1 MSTPN
6 TPVHRGQ
13 PGPPIIA
20 RDPSRPHVLVAYE
33 RLLREEGS
41 TSVCAAAIQ
50 ALTEDIARS
59 SATTMMG
66 LRDELRAAGEALK
79 QRPDA
84 PISIASLCELF
95 VRFVTRTALEEPDF
109 DACKRLLIERGEMFA
124 RTSLEAREKIA
135 SLGAPF
141 VDEGGV
147 VLTTGHSRV
156 VVALLLEAAKST
168 HFSVIVAESHPE
180 GDGHATAQHLVA
192 AGVPVTIIEDA
203 AVAHAMARSQMVL
216 CGAEAV
222 VESGGVISKTG
233 TYQMAIVAAAC
244 KKPVYVAAES
254 TKFARMFPLSQT
266 DLPAHESSRVH
277 AAFVGR
283 APPPPE
289 LALEKPSRDY
299 TPPCYITMLVTDLGV
314 LTPSA
319 VSDELIK
326 LFD

>member
-1 MSTPN
+1 
-6 TPVHRGQ
+6 
-13 PGPPIIA
+13 
-20 RDPSRPHVLVAYE
+20 
-33 RLLREEGS
+33 
-41 TSVCAAAIQ
+41 
-50 ALTEDIARS
+50 
-59 SATTMMG
+59 MG
-66 LRDELRAAGEALK
+66 
-79 QRPDA
+79 
-84 PISIASLCELF
+84 
-95 VRFVTRTALEEPDF
+95 
-109 DACKRLLIERGEMFA
+109 
-124 RTSLEAREKIA
+124 
-135 SLGAPF
+135 
-141 VDEGGV
+141 
-147 VLTTGHSRV
+147 
-156 VVALLLEAAKST
+156 
-168 HFSVIVAESHPE
+168 
-180 GDGHATAQHLVA
+180 
-192 AGVPVTIIEDA
+192 
-203 AVAHAMARSQMVL
+203 L

-299 TPPCYITMLVTDLGV
+299 TPPCYITMLFTDLGV